1 MPTLD
6 IFNDDAFSMSS
17 LIGTLTDIPAVPSQL
32 GDEGLFVESGMTTTV
47 AMIERQGSKIQLVP
61 TAPRGGVPQPG
72 VRNAR
77 KLIPL
82 AAVHLP
88 QEDTIM
94 ADEVQGV
101 RAFGTE
107 TEVQAVSAIVRER
120 LVNLRANH
128 DLTMEYQRIGAL
140 KGIVYDADGTTEL
153 WNMYT
158 LFGFTQETVFFDL
171 SNASADIKQKC
182 TDLSRKIQDKLGGI
196 PAGNIKV
203 KVSRTFFDKLTGH
216 ANVKKAWDLYQQGA
230 FLRQDMTTGV
240 FVHCGI
246 EFRVY
251 HGGTSAGNFIADD
264 EGYAYPTGPAGM
276 FKVKYAPGNFIETV
290 NTNGL
295 PFYAKQL
302 VNKWGTG
309 VDLYVQSNPLTFCE
323 RPEAVVKV
331 SAAAS

>member
-1 MPTLD
+1 MATLD
-6 IFNDDAFSMSS
+6 IFNNDAFSMAS
-17 LIGTLTDIPAVPSQL
+17 LISTITDVPFIPTQL
-32 GDEGLFVESGMTTTV
+32 GEEGLFVESGMNTLMG
-47 AMIERQGSKIQLVP
+47 MIERQGDKIQLVP

-72 VRNAR
+72 VRNNR

-82 AAVHLP
+82 MAVHLP
-88 QEDTIM
+88 QSDTIT

-107 TEVQAVSAIVRER
+107 TELQAVQTVVRQR
-120 LVNLRANH
+120 AVNLRRNM

-140 KGIVYDADGTTEL
+140 KGIVYDADGSTEL

-171 SNASADIKQKC
+171 GTTTTDVRQKC
-182 TDLSRKIQDKLGGI
+182 VDLARKIQDKLGGV

-203 KVSRTFFDKLTGH
+203 KVSRTFFDKLVSHT
-216 ANVKKAWDLYQQGA
+216 NVKKAWDLYQQSA
-230 FLRQDMTTGV
+230 QLRLDVKTDV

-251 HGGTSAGNFIADD
+251 HGGTSAGNFVADD
-264 EGYAYPTGPAGM
+264 LGYAYPAGVPGM
-276 FKVKYAPGNFIETV
+276 FQIKYAPANFIETV

-295 PFYAKQL
+295 PFYLKQK
-302 VNKWGTG
+302 VNQWETG
-309 VDLYVQSNPLTFCE
+309 VDLYAQSNPLTYNE